1 MRFFKRVPPGLRLG
15 DDACIFQRCVPDS
28 RTMKGFNS
36 GRSEEKGKKEAEEEE
51 TGAHDSEGSRRRSY
65 RRLCLCWKY
74 NIIHNIIHIF

>member
-28 RTMKGFNS
+28 PTIKGFNS

-51 TGAHDSEGSRRRSY
+51 TGAHDSEGSGEEK
-65 RRLCLCWKY
+65 LQEIMLMLEV
-74 NIIHNIIHIF
+74 